1 MEGEILENLTKAVIG
16 RDREGAAS
24 WARIAL
30 EHKIDP
36 IKAMDALTQGIR
48 EVGEGFGRGEL
59 WLPDLVGAASAMQSA
74 MPILEEE
81 VEKTGAKRESLG
93 TVVLGTVKGDIHTIG
108 KDMVVALLRAEGFV
122 VNDMGIDVAAD
133 RFIEAVKQYNPD
145 ILAMSALMTMTT
157 PEQKKVITVLEEE
170 GLRDSVKVLVGGGAI
185 TEEFAKSIGAD
196 GYGSTAPGAVRQ
208 AKLLLGV

>member
-1 MEGEILENLTKAVIG
+1 MEDEILENLTKAVIG

-24 WARIAL
+24 WARKAV

-48 EVGEGFGRGEL
+48 EVGEGFGSGEL

-81 VEKTGAKRESLG
+81 IEKTGAKRESLG

-108 KDMVVALLRAEGFV
+108 KDMVAALLRAEGLV
-122 VNDMGIDVAAD
+122 VNDMGIDVPAD
-133 RFIEAVKQYNPD
+133 RFVEAVKQYNPD
-145 ILAMSALMTMTT
+145 ILAMSALMTMTA
-157 PEQKKVITVLEEE
+157 PEQKKVISVLEEE
-170 GLRDSVKVLVGGGAI
+170 GLRDNVKVLVGGGAI

-208 AKLLLGV
+208 AKQLLGI